1 MLEFVR
7 AMAFATEEARC
18 CAFTLDTVRLRNG
31 LFPGVLLVLLL
42 LLLVAVSFA
51 AELLLELIEEL
62 RAAATEEVDLTTGI
76 FLLFC
81 FEMFLDF
88 EKGKRKNNT
97 CIFLF

>member
-1 MLEFVR
+1 MEFVR

-31 LFPGVLLVLLL
+31 LLTGVLLVLLL

-76 FLLFC
+76 F
-81 FEMFLDF
+81 
-88 EKGKRKNNT
+88 
-97 CIFLF
+97 